1 MVTERIVRYGSVT
14 GNRSDDAVLRPAR
27 TSPQMSPTAT
37 PQPAAPLELDRIV
50 VERSGRRIL
59 DDITLHVD
67 TGTHWLVLGA
77 NGSGKTTLLR
87 IAAMYDHPSSGSV
100 RVLGE
105 QLGRTDVRQLRR
117 RVGYAS
123 AALAAQ
129 FRLELS
135 AADTVMTARYAA
147 LEPWWHRY
155 TAEDREQAV
164 GCLARMGVGRFADR
178 PLGTLSS
185 GEQQRVFLARTLM
198 NDPGVVLLDE
208 PAARLDLGGRE
219 QLVHAL
225 GDLAA
230 TPEGPPMVLVT
241 HHVDEVPDGIT
252 HALLLRDGAVVASGP
267 IEEALTAATLSDCF
281 GMTLALERRPD
292 GRLSAWNVR

>member
-1 MVTERIVRYGSVT
+1 M
-14 GNRSDDAVLRPAR
+14 
-27 TSPQMSPTAT
+27 TSPSVSVE
-37 PQPAAPLELDRIV
+37 AARARPLELDRIV

-59 DDITLHVD
+59 DEVTLRVD
-67 TGTHWLVLGA
+67 HGEHWLVLGA

-87 IAAMYDHPSSGSV
+87 VAAMYDHPSTGTV

-105 QLGRTDVRQLRR
+105 ELGRTDVRRLRR

-129 FRLELS
+129 FRPELT

-155 TAEDREQAV
+155 TDDDRARALD
-164 GCLARMGVGRFADR
+164 CLERMGVAPYAER
-178 PLGTLSS
+178 PLSTLSS

-208 PAARLDLGGRE
+208 PSARLDLGGRE
-219 QLVHAL
+219 QLVRAL
-225 GDLAA
+225 TELATGSDA
-230 TPEGPPMVLVT
+230 PSMVLVT
-241 HHVDEVPDGIT
+241 HHVDEVPGGIT
-252 HALLLRDGAVVASGP
+252 HALLLRDGGVVAQGP
-267 IEEALTAATLSDCF
+267 LDEALTAATLSDCF
-281 GMTLALERRPD
+281 GMALTLERRPD
-292 GRLSAWNVR
+292 GRLSAWSAR